1 MRFNGLRRQ
10 KNVVS
15 LAALAALSL
24 GSVHIAAADSASVVA
39 PKHNV
44 IIFVVDGMRAGSI
57 NPTDAPTLYALKS
70 SGVSF
75 ANSHS
80 IFPTF
85 TTPNASAIATGHYL
99 GDTGDFSNTVF
110 SAYPVFNTA
119 NFGKPTGTITPFLEN
134 NQILSDIDDHFAS
147 QNYLTEESLLAF
159 ARQNGYNTAAVGK
172 VGPIGIQDVTQL
184 NIDHGTNNFD
194 IPTTVIIDD
203 LTGVAGGVPLHPQI
217 ATALTNSGVGVVT
230 TPRNQPS
237 GTNIVPGTTSANI
250 GQQQYFADSVTKA
263 ILPTFVN
270 TGKPF
275 VMVYWSRDPDG
286 TQHNQGDSLNS
297 LTPGINGPTSRAAI
311 KNADNNL
318 KQILNYLASSGL
330 AATTD
335 VFVTADHGFNTISH
349 HEVDASLNTTTSY
362 ASGFIYRRTDSSQEV
377 NTGFTPVGFVAID
390 LAHMLQLPLFD
401 PDSQITVNSTKVYEP
416 VDPSQTH
423 TTVLEQHPVSGDGL
437 IGGTGTIQTPTDA
450 SVVVAANGGSDLI
463 YLPTGTQTARAALVT
478 QIVNFLAA
486 QDYTSGLFV
495 DDQYGVVPGA
505 LPLSAINLKGS
516 SALPTPAIVIN
527 FRTFSTGSTNPL
539 QNSVVFAD
547 SGLQEGQ
554 GMHGSFGRADTFNFM
569 AAIGPDFKSQYVDT
583 APVSNAD
590 VQVTLANILGFNI
603 PNVGGLMGRVAT
615 ESLLGGANLL
625 PTAITAGTVRSLP
638 APNGER
644 TLLRYQIVNGV
655 RYFDSAG
662 FPGRTVGL

>member
-1 MRFNGLRRQ
+1 MNFNGLRRQ

-24 GSVHIAAADSASVVA
+24 GSVHIAVADSASVVA
-39 PKHNV
+39 AKHNV

-57 NPTDAPTLYALKS
+57 NPIDSPTLYAIKTN
-70 SGVSF
+70 GVSF

-110 SAYPVFNTA
+110 SGYPMFNTG
-119 NFGKPTGTITPFLEN
+119 NFGKSPSTITPFLEN

-147 QNYLTEESLLAF
+147 QNYLSEETLLAF

-172 VGPIGIQDVTQL
+172 VGPVGIQDVTQL

-217 ATALTNSGVGVVT
+217 AAALNSSSVGVVA
-230 TPRNQPS
+230 TPRNQPA
-237 GTNIVPGTTSANI
+237 GTNTVPGTTSANL

-263 ILPTFVN
+263 VLPTFAGN
-270 TGKPF
+270 GKPF
-275 VMVYWSRDPDG
+275 VLVYWSRDPDG

-318 KQILNYLASSGL
+318 KQILNYLAANGL
-330 AATTD
+330 ASTTD

-349 HEVDASLNTTTSY
+349 HEVDAASDTTTSFS
-362 ASGFIYRRTDSSQEV
+362 AGFTYRRTDASQEV
-377 NTGFTPVGFVAID
+377 NTGFTPVGFLAID
-390 LAHMLQLPLFD
+390 LANMLQLPMFD

-423 TTVLEQHPVSGDGL
+423 TAVLEQHPASGDGL
-437 IGGTGTIQTPTDA
+437 IGGTGAIQTPTDA

-463 YLPTGTQTARAALVT
+463 YLPTGTFTARAALVT
-478 QIVNFLAA
+478 QIVNFLAT

-495 DDQYGVVPGA
+495 DDQYGIVPGS
-505 LPLSAINLKGS
+505 LPLSDINLKGS
-516 SALPTPAIVIN
+516 AALPTPAIVIN
-527 FRTFSTGSTNPL
+527 FRTFTVGGSASL
-539 QNSVVFAD
+539 QDSIVFAD
-547 SGLQEGQ
+547 SALQEGQ

-569 AAIGPDFKSQYVDT
+569 AAIGPDFKTQYVDNV
-583 APVSNAD
+583 PVSNAD
-590 VQVTLANILGFNI
+590 VQVTLASILGFNI
-603 PNVGGLMGRVAT
+603 PGVGTLMGRVAT
-615 ESLLGGANLL
+615 EALAGGVNL
-625 PTAITAGTVRSLP
+625 PATAITAGTVRSLP
-638 APNGER
+638 APNGQR
-644 TLLRYQIVNGV
+644 TLVRYQIVNGV